1 MPRTLTLST
10 ALLAILAVAA
20 VQKPKDPSEKHE
32 HLATV
37 KAGQALDKAIQ
48 LLRIETRAGDIE
60 VVPAKGDKLQITAD
74 VRVDRERAPEITD
87 PNGFDHHVRI
97 ASKDQVLTIVDAH
110 KDAEDRDAW
119 RVALKVAV
127 PRALAID
134 AAAGAG
140 KVIVKC
146 GTGDMKL
153 KTGAGNIELA
163 VDTAAAVSATSGAGN
178 IKLALD
184 EATGLIEAKSG
195 AGDVELRLA
204 QRGAEQKVA
213 LRSGAGNV
221 SLELPAEASGQ
232 FELVTAVGSIS
243 TEGCEGIQIEKHTVG
258 VSASG
263 ALGEGRPLYAL
274 KTGVGSIQISRK
286 Q

>member
-1 MPRTLTLST
+1 MRRTLTVST

-20 VQKPKDPSEKHE
+20 VQKPKQASEKHE

-37 KAGQALDKAIQ
+37 KTEQALDNAIQ
-48 LLRIETRAGDIE
+48 SLRIETRAGDIE
-60 VVPAKGDKLQITAD
+60 VEQAKGDKLQITAD
-74 VRVDRERAPEITD
+74 VRVDRKRAAEITD
-87 PNGFDHHVRI
+87 PNDFAQHVRI
-97 ASKDQVLTIVDAH
+97 STKDKVLTIADAH

-119 RVALKVAV
+119 RVSLKVAV

-140 KVIVKC
+140 NVIVNFAA
-146 GTGDMKL
+146 GDIKL

-163 VDTAAAVSATSGAGN
+163 IDTAALVSATSGAGN
-178 IKLALD
+178 VKLVLG
-184 EATGLIEAKSG
+184 EVSGPVEAKSG

-204 QRGAEQKVA
+204 KGGSEKKVA

-221 SLELPAEASGQ
+221 SLALPGEASGQ
-232 FELVTAVGSIS
+232 FDLSTGVGSIS
-243 TEGCEGIQIEKHTVG
+243 TEGCEGIKVKKHAVG
-258 VSASG
+258 ARASG
-263 ALGEGRPLYAL
+263 SLGEGGPAYELT
-274 KTGVGSIQISRK
+274 TGVGSIQVSRK